1 MPHSFLSDI
10 VSSLFRDRSWQKR
23 LGRLFSHPI
32 ALLAI
37 ATVFAT
43 IAGVWLT
50 NYYQERAWVRE
61 KQFET
66 FRQGY
71 AEALKLVDELSE
83 VMSRRVFGLNRVIWV
98 AKGTGTGELDQV
110 WDEYY
115 QSVAEWNTKLLAYK
129 GRLARSIEPEAA
141 EALGSWEDAAL
152 TNANSDPQTI
162 HGHFFVAHHRVRTL
176 VDCVRERCSGEA
188 KGTAIQQAEQAVNE
202 LSVAVENFIHAC
214 TGKIYERAGSS

>member
-1 MPHSFLSDI
+1 MWQEI
-10 VSSLFRDRSWQKR
+10 VELVTAKTFRKQ

-50 NYYQERAWVRE
+50 NYYQERAWVRD
-61 KQFET
+61 KGFET

-71 AEALKLVDELSE
+71 QEALRLVDELSE

-115 QSVAEWNTKLLAYK
+115 QSVTEWNTKLLAYK
-129 GRLARSIEPEAA
+129 GRLARAIEPAAA
-141 EALGSWEDAAL
+141 EALGHWEDAAL
-152 TNANSDPQTI
+152 TNTANDPQTI
-162 HGHFFVAHHRVRTL
+162 HGRFFIAHQRVRKL
-176 VDCVRERCSGEA
+176 VDCVRERCPAETKA
-188 KGTAIQQAEQAVNE
+188 AAVQEAEQAVNV
-202 LSVAVENFIHAC
+202 LSVEVEVFIQAC
-214 TGKIYERAGSS
+214 TATIHEYARRS

>member
-1 MPHSFLSDI
+1 MVEFFKEGLLQI
-10 VSSLFRDRSWQKR
+10 LRQRSVHRR
-23 LGRLFSHPI
+23 LGRFFSHPVV
-32 ALLAI
+32 LLAI

-43 IAGVWLT
+43 LASAWLT
-50 NYYQERAWVRE
+50 NYYQERAWLRE

-71 AEALKLVDELSE
+71 QEALRLVDELSE
-83 VMSRRVFGLNRVIWV
+83 VMSRRVFGLNRAIWV

-110 WDEYY
+110 WEEYY

-129 GRLARSIEPEAA
+129 GRLARAIEPLAA
-141 EALGSWEDAAL
+141 VALGSWQDAAL
-152 TNANSDPQTI
+152 TDASSDPQTI

-188 KGTAIQQAEQAVNE
+188 KAHALQQAEQAVNE
-202 LSVAVENFIHAC
+202 LSVAVEDFIQGC
-214 TGKIYERAGSS
+214 TARIHEYASQS

>member
-1 MPHSFLSDI
+1 MFKIVGEAVRLLIKQRSFQ
-10 VSSLFRDRSWQKR
+10 RR
-23 LGRLFSHPI
+23 LAKFLTHPVT
-32 ALLAI
+32 LLAI
-37 ATVFAT
+37 ATVA
-43 IAGVWLT
+43 AVWLT
-50 NYYQERAWVRE
+50 NYYQTQAWIRE
-61 KQFET
+61 KQFEV

-129 GRLARSIEPEAA
+129 GRLARSIEPAAA
-141 EALGSWEDAAL
+141 EALGNWEDAVL
-152 TNANSDPQTI
+152 TDANSDPQTI
-162 HGHFFVAHHRVRTL
+162 HGHFFIAHHRVRKL

-188 KGTAIQQAEQAVNE
+188 KANAIQQAEQAVNE
-202 LSVAVENFIHAC
+202 LSVAVEKFVQAC
-214 TGKIYERAGSS
+214 TERIHEYANQS

>member
-1 MPHSFLSDI
+1 VTDFFKEGLLQILSQRAVQRRI
-10 VSSLFRDRSWQKR
+10 ARVFT
-23 LGRLFSHPI
+23 HPVT
-32 ALLAI
+32 LLAI

-83 VMSRRVFGLNRVIWV
+83 VMSRRAFGLNRVIWV
-98 AKGTGTGELDQV
+98 AKGPGTGELDQV
-110 WDEYY
+110 WEEYY

-129 GRLARSIEPEAA
+129 GRLARSIEPVAA

-152 TNANSDPQTI
+152 TDASNDPQTI

-188 KGTAIQQAEQAVNE
+188 KADAIQRAEQAVNE
-202 LSVAVENFIHAC
+202 LSVAVENFIQTC
-214 TGKIYERAGSS
+214 TARIHEYASQS